1 LSIMDIQKKYLIGV
15 DVGTTSQKVAV
26 FDTDGNTLAA
36 VNVDYILDTRGNTVE
51 FDALE
56 YISILRRGLT
66 AAAWKAFPGA
76 GEEELRERV
85 AAISIDTQ
93 GETLIVTDGENRP
106 LRPAI
111 VWLDNRADAQAKAID
126 AHFGRERVYEVTGQ
140 PEIVATW
147 PACKLAW
154 LRENEPEMFSGTER
168 IFLLEDWLLWAL
180 SGQFVTEPT
189 VQSST
194 IYLDIK
200 QRTWWGEMLDEVGIS
215 ERQLPRI
222 VPSGTVIGYADAA
235 WLCGGGVAGVPADGG
250 IPVVTGAL
258 DQVAGAIGAG
268 VVREGIV
275 SEMTGTTMTVFAP
288 TGGIP
293 PYDASSIVPCHLTYD
308 GSYALLSWT
317 PTAGIALKWFR
328 NKFCPELSF
337 AEIDALAEQVEPGS
351 AGLVFLPY
359 LCGSTMPKYDPDAR
373 GVFYGLTMEHG
384 REHMARAILESVAA
398 MLRATLD
405 YLDVRCDEIRTMGG
419 GALSPLWCG
428 IKADMC
434 GRRLVTLK
442 NTDTACL
449 GAAILGGVGVGL
461 FPSVEEACDRIV
473 ATDREYIPEPS
484 AASEAAY
491 RAYVAADDRI
501 YPQA

>member
-1 LSIMDIQKKYLIGV
+1 
-15 DVGTTSQKVAV
+15 
-26 FDTDGNTLAA
+26 
-36 VNVDYILDTRGNTVE
+36 
-51 FDALE
+51 
-56 YISILRRGLT
+56 
-66 AAAWKAFPGA
+66 
-76 GEEELRERV
+76 
-85 AAISIDTQ
+85 
-93 GETLIVTDGENRP
+93 
-106 LRPAI
+106 
-111 VWLDNRADAQAKAID
+111 
-126 AHFGRERVYEVTGQ
+126 
-140 PEIVATW
+140 
-147 PACKLAW
+147 
-154 LRENEPEMFSGTER
+154 
-168 IFLLEDWLLWAL
+168 
-180 SGQFVTEPT
+180 
-189 VQSST
+189 
-194 IYLDIK
+194 
-200 QRTWWGEMLDEVGIS
+200 MLDEVGIS

-235 WLCGGGVAGVPADGG
+235 WLCGGGAAGVPADGG

-288 TGGIP
+288 AGGIP

-337 AEIDALAEQVEPGS
+337 RELDELAEKVEPGS

-473 ATDREYIPEPS
+473 ATDREYIPAPS
-484 AASEAAY
+484 EASEAAY
-491 RAYVAADDRI
+491 RAYTAADDRI

>member
-1 LSIMDIQKKYLIGV
+1 MDKKYLIGV

-26 FDTDGNTLAA
+26 FDTDGNTVSA
-36 VNVDYILDTRGNTVE
+36 VTVDYVLDAKGNTVE
-51 FDALE
+51 FDAAE

-66 AAAWKAFPGA
+66 LAAQEAFPGDGA
-76 GEEELRERV
+76 EELRGKI
-85 AAISIDTQ
+85 AAISVDTQ
-93 GETLIVTDGENRP
+93 GETLIVTDSDFRP

-111 VWLDNRADAQAKAID
+111 VWLDNRADAQAKEID
-126 AHFGRERVYEVTGQ
+126 ARFGRKRVYEVTGQ
-140 PEIVATW
+140 PELVATW

-154 LRENEPEMFSGTER
+154 IRENEPELFAKVSR

-180 SGQFVTEPT
+180 SGRFVTEPT

-194 IYLDIK
+194 IYLDIRK
-200 QRTWWGEMLDEVGIS
+200 KTWWQEMLDTVGIS
-215 ERQLPRI
+215 VGQLPEI
-222 VPSGTVIGYADAA
+222 VPSGTAVGCADPA
-235 WLCGGGVAGVPADGG
+235 WLCGGGTPGCAAEGG

-258 DQVAGAIGAG
+258 DQVSGAIGAG
-268 VVREGIV
+268 VVREGVV

-288 TGGIP
+288 THDIP
-293 PYDASSIVPCHLTYD
+293 PYDGNSIVPCHLTYD

-317 PTAGIALKWFR
+317 PTAGIALKWFK

-337 AEIDALAEQVEPGS
+337 REIDGMAEKVSPGS
-351 AGLVFLPY
+351 DGLVFLPY

-398 MLRATLD
+398 MLRANLD
-405 YLDVRCDEIRTMGG
+405 YLGVRCDEIRTMGG
-419 GALSPLWCG
+419 GALSPLWCR

-442 NTDTACL
+442 NTETACL
-449 GAAILGGVGVGL
+449 GTAILAGVGVGIY
-461 FPSVEEACDRIV
+461 SSAEEACDRIV

-484 AASEAAY
+484 ESSEGAY

-501 YPQA
+501 YPGR